1 MYIYIFRYNT
11 KCFLLSVKPKIEI
24 KVICN
29 GYYEERNIIYSYI
42 ILTSDRLNI
51 IKYDSIL

>member
-42 ILTSDRLNI
+42 ILSSDRLNI